1 MSLDSSITRK
11 PRGYAPAHLANQES
25 EPQGFAHVKYK
36 RHPVY
41 SRTEWLYETTTISAL
56 TTFCSAAL
64 MHSVSQFIGQLKW
77 LYFKDGLHK
86 LSHFEI
92 FDEAS
97 RGPWG
102 SIFMVTTVK
111 WNLATIGAL
120 ITIFRLSFAP
130 LAQQV
135 IEFVPQNV
143 ARPDGINV
151 AFGYSHAFQ
160 RPRASSVIIRS
171 LRMLDSVPQD
181 PEMQSAVL
189 QGLYGISSLGQFN
202 CPGLCQWTKPYI
214 SLGFKSKCRNVTQE
228 SLQTQSC
235 NATEGPITCDMTT
248 PGGIG
253 LATHMWRTSYATS
266 YVMNVT
272 SGILAE
278 PERDFPEIAKFAVY
292 RSSPDLNYEQRF
304 INVTECS
311 LSLTAYQLQNATAS
325 GSTGLSFGRVT
336 EVNFGVENPWHEGSE
351 GDVGSQIRYTN
362 ASTVYHLDIPSFVI
376 GSAEVIALSNFLT
389 SPIIVSEFI
398 EGHSN
403 MDVNRGLA
411 PFITGNVDVA
421 ERFERMSTAM
431 TDRVRNGPNAQLAL
445 GERIDSVQY
454 VRIRWVYL
462 IGPTAIEVVAL
473 MLAVI
478 TIYRSRESRG
488 VPLWKTSAL
497 AVLACRHDRDG
508 DLVRST
514 IRDMKEMD
522 KLAGKVEVR
531 LQ

>member
-1 MSLDSSITRK
+1 
-11 PRGYAPAHLANQES
+11 
-25 EPQGFAHVKYK
+25 
-36 RHPVY
+36 
-41 SRTEWLYETTTISAL
+41 
-56 TTFCSAAL
+56 
-64 MHSVSQFIGQLKW
+64 
-77 LYFKDGLHK
+77 
-86 LSHFEI
+86 
-92 FDEAS
+92 
-97 RGPWG
+97 
-102 SIFMVTTVK
+102 
-111 WNLATIGAL
+111 
-120 ITIFRLSFAP
+120 
-130 LAQQV
+130 
-135 IEFVPQNV
+135 
-143 ARPDGINV
+143 
-151 AFGYSHAFQ
+151 
-160 RPRASSVIIRS
+160 
-171 LRMLDSVPQD
+171 
-181 PEMQSAVL
+181 
-189 QGLYGISSLGQFN
+189 
-202 CPGLCQWTKPYI
+202 
-214 SLGFKSKCRNVTQE
+214 
-228 SLQTQSC
+228 
-235 NATEGPITCDMTT
+235 MTT

-253 LATHMWRTSYATS
+253 LATHMWRTRYATS

-311 LSLTAYQLQNATAS
+311 LSLTAYQFQNATAS
-325 GSTGLSFGRVT
+325 GSTGLSFGRDT

-376 GSAEVIALSNFLT
+376 GPAEVIALSNFLT

-398 EGHSN
+398 EGDSN

-473 MLAVI
+473 MFAVI

-497 AVLACRHDRDG
+497 AVLACRHDRDV

-522 KLAGKVEVR
+522 KLARKVEVR